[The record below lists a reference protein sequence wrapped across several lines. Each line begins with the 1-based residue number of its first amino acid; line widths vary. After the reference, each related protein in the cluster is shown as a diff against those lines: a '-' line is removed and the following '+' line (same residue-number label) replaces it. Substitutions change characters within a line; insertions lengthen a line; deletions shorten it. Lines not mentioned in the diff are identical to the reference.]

1 MNTTVVNS
9 LPSRRH
15 RRHSAGFK
23 AQMITACLQP
33 GVSIAAVAL
42 ANGLNSHF
50 LRTWV
55 KAHREPQRGEV
66 PATINLISKILQLTL

>member
-1 MNTTVVNS
+1 
-9 LPSRRH
+9 
-15 RRHSAGFK
+15 
-23 AQMITACLQP
+23 MIAACLQP

-66 PATINLISKILQLTL
+66 PATINLISKILQLAL